1 MAAHHDCR
9 LAVNDDLTI
18 KCYQRYEDYWKK
30 VRNSEKK
37 ELYMDYSIEKN
48 RTVGRFII
56 DENLLIHYCYHC
68 LKKSLF
74 NKQYL
79 IVKSIEWLMFMEQN
93 ELLVAND
100 SCIADVLRGHK
111 LIENSCVGCVIFII
125 KRFTADGVVIV

>member
-1 MAAHHDCR
+1 MTAHYDCR
-9 LAVNDDLTI
+9 LTVNDDLTI
-18 KCYQRYEDYWKK
+18 KCQCYEDYWKK

-48 RTVGRFII
+48 KTVRQFII
-56 DENLLIHYCYHC
+56 DENLLIHYCYPC

-79 IVKSIEWLMFMEQN
+79 IVKSIDWLMFTEQN
-93 ELLVAND
+93 KLLVAND

-111 LIENSCVGCVIFII
+111 SIENSCVGCVIFII
-125 KRFTADGVVIV
+125 KRFTADDVVIV

>member
-1 MAAHHDCR
+1 MTAHYDCR

-18 KCYQRYEDYWKK
+18 KCQCYEDYWKK

-48 RTVGRFII
+48 KTVRQFII
-56 DENLLIHYCYHC
+56 DENLLIHYCYPC

-79 IVKSIEWLMFMEQN
+79 IVKSIDWLMFTEQN
-93 ELLVAND
+93 KLLVAND

-111 LIENSCVGCVIFII
+111 SIENSCVGCVIFII
-125 KRFTADGVVIV
+125 KRFTADDVVIV